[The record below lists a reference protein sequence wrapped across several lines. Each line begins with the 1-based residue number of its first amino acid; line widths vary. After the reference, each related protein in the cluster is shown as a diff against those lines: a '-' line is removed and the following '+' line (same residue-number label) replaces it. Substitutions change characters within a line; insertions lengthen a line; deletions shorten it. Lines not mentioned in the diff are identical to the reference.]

1 MAYLHGTY
9 GQFEKSLG
17 TVPTQSD
24 TVAVYVG
31 LAPVNLIRGYQE
43 KDLINYPIQ
52 LKDMTSAQQKIGY
65 STDIAAFSLCEAMEV
80 HFANTIENAGP
91 IVVINALDPDLHR
104 KSEAVT
110 EEIAFINGRASI
122 VSDKIILDTLVL
134 ADMVEDVDY
143 TLDYDYSKSTAT
155 ISYLGDKTPES
166 VHATYQEIDLE
177 MIEDADLIGGV
188 TSSGVYSGLG
198 AVGLVYP
205 ELGLIPNILA
215 APGYSQIPAVYQAM
229 VQAAKKIN
237 GHWDACLVADIP
249 VMEDETAIDTKELAV
264 KWKKEH
270 DYTSEYAKVCYP
282 MWQLKDGKIYH
293 LSTLTVWLML
303 LVDGTHNGVPMESP
317 SNKQLPSGRQYYG
330 EGSKNRG
337 YDQQQANDL
346 NENGITTGIYWGGRN
361 VLWGPHTAAYQYSAV
376 TDKRVIFDNSLRTM
390 MYISNSFQQEHAIT
404 IDSPMTRAMAD
415 SIRNREQEKAD
426 ALTAI
431 GALIGTPVVA
441 FKETENSTDALAEGD
456 FVWNFEGTPTPP
468 FKSGTLKV
476 AYTDAGFA
484 TFLGEE

>member
-1 MAYLHGTY
+1 MTYLHGTY
-9 GQFEKSLG
+9 GSFEKSLG

-24 TVAVYVG
+24 TVVVYVG
-31 LAPVNLIRGYQE
+31 VAPVNLVRGYKE
-43 KDLINYPIQ
+43 KEIINYPVQ
-52 LKDMTSAQQKIGY
+52 LKNMAGAQQKMGY
-65 STDIAAFSLCEAMEV
+65 SADIAAFSLCEAMNV
-80 HFANTIENAGP
+80 HFANSVENAGP
-91 IVVINALDPDLHR
+91 IVVINVLDPDLH
-104 KSEAVT
+104 KKTEVVT
-110 EEIAFINGRASI
+110 ETLVFINGRANI

-134 ADMVEDVDY
+134 EDMVEDVDY
-143 TLDYDYSKSTAT
+143 ILDYDFTTSTVV
-155 ISYLGDKTPES
+155 ISYLGDTAPERVNVS
-166 VHATYQEIDLE
+166 YHEIDLS
-177 MIEDADLIGGV
+177 MIGEADLIGGV
-188 TSSGVYSGLG
+188 TSSGVYRGFG
-198 AVGLVYP
+198 AVRLVYP

-229 VQAAKKIN
+229 VQAVKKIN
-237 GHWDACLVADIP
+237 GHWDAYFVADIP
-249 VMEDETAIDTKELAV
+249 ISDGETAIDTKELAV

-270 DYTSEYAKVCYP
+270 DYSSEYAKVCYP
-282 MWQLKDGKIYH
+282 MWQLKDGTIYH

-303 LVDGTHNGVPMESP
+303 LVDGTHNGIPMESP

-330 EGSKNRG
+330 KGSKNRG
-337 YDQQQANDL
+337 YDQQQANEL

-361 VLWGPHTAAYQYSAV
+361 VLWGPHTAAYQYGAV

-390 MYISNSFQQEHAIT
+390 MYVSNSFQQEHAIT
-404 IDSPMTRAMAD
+404 IDGPMTRAMAD

-426 ALTAI
+426 ALAAI

-476 AYTDAGFA
+476 AYTDAGFT

>member
-1 MAYLHGTY
+1 MAYSHGTY
-9 GQFEKSLG
+9 GSFEKSLA

-24 TVAVYVG
+24 TVVVYVG
-31 LAPVNLIRGYQE
+31 LAPVNLIRDYQK
-43 KDLINYPIQ
+43 KDLIHYPVQ
-52 LKDMTSAQQKIGY
+52 LKDMISAQQKIGY
-65 STDIAAFSLCEAMEV
+65 SANIAAFSLCEAMEV
-80 HFANTIENAGP
+80 HFANSIENAGP
-91 IVVINALDPDLHR
+91 IVVINVLDPNLH
-104 KSEAVT
+104 KKAEAVT
-110 EEIAFINGRASI
+110 EKLVFINGRASI
-122 VSDKIILDTLVL
+122 ASDKIILDTLVL
-134 ADMVEDVDY
+134 ADMIEDVDY
-143 TLDYDYSKSTAT
+143 TMDYDFATSTAI
-155 ISYLGDKTPES
+155 ISYLGDIALES
-166 VHATYQEIDLE
+166 VNATYYEIDLS
-177 MIEDADLIGGV
+177 MIKESDLIGGV
-188 TSSGVYSGLG
+188 TSSGVYSGFG

-205 ELGLIPNILA
+205 ELGLIPNVLA

-249 VMEDETAIDTKELAV
+249 IADEETAIDTKELAV

-282 MWQLKDGKIYH
+282 MWQLKDGTVYH
-293 LSTLTVWLML
+293 LSTLTAWLML
-303 LVDGTHNGVPMESP
+303 LVDGTHNGIPMESP

-330 EGSKNRG
+330 EESKNRG

-361 VLWGPHTAAYQYSAV
+361 VLWGPHTAAYQYGAM

-426 ALTAI
+426 ALAAI
-431 GALIGTPVVA
+431 GAFIGTPTVE
-441 FKETENSTDALAEGD
+441 FKETENSTDALAEGN